1 MQFLSLTCLLGIFLA
16 ISAAGFA
23 SNTPKPDCVL
33 FAEASQHVGGTQCV
47 RGTVLHV
54 EDGSNG
60 VTLLNFCKD
69 AKACPFTVVVL
80 PRDLKRVGDI
90 RQLEGRQIEIK
101 GTIENYD
108 GRAQMVLRRTQ
119 QLQGDAAFLLFPR
132 VPTDYDVER
141 QPHNSAG
148 RIKRP
153 KAAKKTE
160 TKQGEPVS
168 IEDPAEPQ

>member
-1 MQFLSLTCLLGIFLA
+1 MHFSSLTCVLGIFLA
-16 ISAAGFA
+16 ISAAVFA
-23 SNTPKPDCVL
+23 SNTPKPDCVS
-33 FAEASQHVGGTQCV
+33 FADASRHVGMAQCV

-54 EDGSNG
+54 DDGSNG

-80 PRDLKRVGDI
+80 PRDLKRVGDV
-90 RQLEGRQIEIK
+90 RQLEGRKIEIR
-101 GTIENYD
+101 GTIEDFD
-108 GRAQMVLRRTQ
+108 GRAQIILRRTQ
-119 QLQGDAAFLLFPR
+119 QLLGDAAFLLFPR

-148 RIKRP
+148 RIRRP

-168 IEDPAEPQ
+168 IEDPGAPQ

>member
-1 MQFLSLTCLLGIFLA
+1 M
-16 ISAAGFA
+16 SAAGFA
-23 SNTPKPDCVL
+23 SNTPKHDCVS

-54 EDGSNG
+54 EYGSNG

-80 PRDLKRVGDI
+80 PGDLKKVGDI
-90 RQLEGRQIEIK
+90 RQLEGLQIEIK

-108 GRAQMVLRRTQ
+108 GRVQIVLHRTQ

-132 VPTDYDVER
+132 VPTDYDAER
-141 QPHNSAG
+141 AG
-148 RIKRP
+148 HYHAGGSTHA
-153 KAAKKTE
+153 KAAKKKRT
-160 TKQGEPVS
+160 TQGEPVS
-168 IEDPAEPQ
+168 IEDSGEPQ